1 MEEKNLLKKTNK
13 EEDIKILIA
22 SIINNQ
28 IGKKLKYLEEKNDS
42 DIKEINQIEKISKVL
57 IKNLDS
63 FTYKINKKIIEQKY
77 QRKMINNKI
86 NIRSFSPSNNL
97 FKKGKIKNSVT
108 NSNHN
113 INKDNNN
120 KEINNDNNNTNLKK
134 NFYKRSKTPLK
145 NFNTINKK
153 NNTKYKRDL
162 IISSKSVDMTTRKNR
177 NNKYNNKLDNQN
189 KNQYFNNRKKYKTPV
204 RKKNK
209 NYFNILNKTADNF
222 LIKKETIDFDLASL
236 DNDIEITKIS
246 INYDENKDKIST
258 ELFNTNKT
266 RLTIRLG
273 DLEEKI
279 EKEKLLIDND
289 FIFDTG
295 QDYFIKVIDIIFEN
309 LFSFL
314 DIKSFFNIITL
325 NKEYFHLIIKL
336 IINKLEN
343 KVKDI
348 NQNLKEF
355 KSNNKSSMLKEEKI
369 KIFEYNNSSLRA
381 LSILNSIT
389 KENFFSEKKI
399 NFEDKKIKIIFDL
412 YFIALGKK
420 KDIITLNYKNELREK
435 YIMNYFK
442 NSNNK
447 NFGNI
452 IDYDLKQLKFTD
464 EIINS
469 LFEYSYGKLNFISPK
484 IFQRINKNMTWFCYL
499 IKNILEHLGILN
511 KDNKNVKQIYNLFCT
526 RLNINNELLK
536 KLKKVQDLY

>member
-1 MEEKNLLKKTNK
+1 MEEKNLLKKNNK

-113 INKDNNN
+113 INKDNN

-145 NFNTINKK
+145 NFNTINKI
-153 NNTKYKRDL
+153 NNIKYKRDL
-162 IISSKSVDMTTRKNR
+162 MFSSKSVDMTTRKNR

-452 IDYDLKQLKFTD
+452 IDYDLKQLKFND

-469 LFEYSYGKLNFISPK
+469 LFEYSYGKLNIISPK

-499 IKNILEHLGILN
+499 IKNILEYLGILN
-511 KDNKNVKQIYNLFCT
+511 KDNKNIKQIYNLFCT